1 MMNVTPNETVTTS
14 TTTTTTTITPVIL
27 QWDSLYFKTLSGR
40 LKIAEMVRNRIFLV
54 EFSGNIGNF

>member
-14 TTTTTTTITPVIL
+14 TTTTTTITPVIL

-40 LKIAEMVRNRIFLV
+40 LKIAEMVRN
-54 EFSGNIGNF
+54 